1 MCYNMIVKNLKG
13 EKIMNKKLLS
23 GLMSVVMLAGSGAT
37 VGAHEVGKSKV
48 SNNSVVRFVKN
59 HKKIIAGILVVGA
72 VAGVGYY
79 KREEVK
85 KGFNT
90 AKDKV
95 NSLIKSKPAER
106 IEAEE
111 KVESVKSV
119 TGSETE
125 AEAKAEAEAKSKAEA
140 KAKAEA
146 EAEAK
151 AKAEAEAKAEAAKIR
166 KDMKNLESKIKK
178 VDQRINSSKGSL
190 NSKNANNKKIKET
203 INELKLQKSKLE
215 TELCHNEIELK
226 K

>member
-1 MCYNMIVKNLKG
+1 M
-13 EKIMNKKLLS
+13 
-23 GLMSVVMLAGSGAT
+23 
-37 VGAHEVGKSKV
+37 
-48 SNNSVVRFVKN
+48 
-59 HKKIIAGILVVGA
+59 GA

-125 AEAKAEAEAKSKAEA
+125 AEAKAEAEAKSKAEAEA

-226 K
+226 KYN

>member
-1 MCYNMIVKNLKG
+1 
-13 EKIMNKKLLS
+13 MNKKLLA

-37 VGAHEVGKSKV
+37 VGAEEVGKSKV

-72 VAGVGYY
+72 GAGVGYY

-85 KGFNT
+85 NGFNT

-95 NSLIKSKPAER
+95 NSWMKSKPAER

-125 AEAKAEAEAKSKAEA
+125 VATKTSQDEIEATIETSSIEIETVKQQDELVEMK
-140 KAKAEA
+140 
-146 EAEAK
+146 AEAK

-166 KDMKNLESKIKK
+166 KDMEDIENKIEKCNN
-178 VDQRINSSKGSL
+178 RIKAAKGSL
-190 NSKNANNKKIKET
+190 NSKDARKKKT
-203 INELKLQKSKLE
+203 R
-215 TELCHNEIELK
+215 K
-226 K
+226 KFLS